1 MMMTL
6 WEQFGRDR
14 RWARRQFPFL
24 KRRLRSA
31 ILAIAMPNLVA
42 PRSPLLRI

>member
-24 KRRLRSA
+24 KRRLRQAMQS
-31 ILAIAMPNLVA
+31 LALPNLLA